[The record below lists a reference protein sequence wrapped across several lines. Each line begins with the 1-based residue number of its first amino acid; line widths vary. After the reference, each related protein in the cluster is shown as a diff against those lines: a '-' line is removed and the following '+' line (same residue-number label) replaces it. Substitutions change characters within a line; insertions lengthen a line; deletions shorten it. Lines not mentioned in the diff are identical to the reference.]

1 MLTLALAVKTLEL
14 LIMYEFL
21 IIQLLQD
28 SDGEELLDS
37 SLDLMSVEALTFLE
51 DQGELVFDL
60 DGFSCLTSSGANS
73 P

>member
-60 DGFSCLTSSGANS
+60 DGFRCLTSSGAYS

>member
-60 DGFSCLTSSGANS
+60 DGFCCLTSSGANS